1 MRSSISFR
9 IAPPLRAAN
18 SASTILMVKCLD
30 SHLDFVCERSAR
42 GKIRDACERCFQNGT
57 NGLTREECLM
67 PRHDHVRE
75 RDEALDHIVR
85 DHCVRQ
91 ILEEEACLFFVNVDR
106 HAAELAGFE
115 RFNRRLGVDQAAAA
129 RVDQECASLPA
140 GQRAG
145 IDDVMGLWRQWAM
158 QRDDVCHSPNLLGP
172 GVTAADFLEF
182 RRMMHVEADYFAA
195 ESGHDPRKDGPDLDA
210 KRLCRRHVDL
220 VEARRPSRNQLRAA
234 GGEVFQNM
242 GIDDIVYEDADGGK
256 LRRQSCRTWFKQGIE
271 IDELVSVISVQLIE
285 QFALVAL
292 RAEYCN
298 PHWCT
303 TIANAPP
310 SHRSRPGFARRS
322 ASRSYRAQHVP
333 LSPPFM
339 HRSRP

>member
-91 ILEEEACLFFVNVDR
+91 ILEEDAF
-106 HAAELAGFE
+106 
-115 RFNRRLGVDQAAAA
+115 
-129 RVDQECASLPA
+129 
-140 GQRAG
+140 
-145 IDDVMGLWRQWAM
+145 
-158 QRDDVCHSPNLLGP
+158 HSPNLLGP

-195 ESGHDPRKDGPDLDA
+195 ESGHDPRKDGPDLAGAEYSDGTANEIEAHETVKREIALARAVVGPRNLAIEREEQASGKLGHGVWRIIGDPHDLDA